1 MENLTGFFE
10 ETTESLTKES
20 PNYENILV
28 MGDFNIDIKCKDL
41 GSNNLS
47 DFCNLFHLTS
57 FTKTHTSVIDLILI
71 DKPSSFKGTL
81 MQI

>member
-1 MENLTGFFE
+1 MENLAGFFE
-10 ETTESLTKES
+10 GMTESLTKES

-28 MGDFNIDIKCKDL
+28 IVNIDIKCKGL

-47 DFCNLFHLTS
+47 DFCDLFHLTS
-57 FTKTHTSVIDLILI
+57 FTKTDTSATDLILAN
-71 DKPSSFKGTL
+71 KPSSFKGTL